1 MNMIDMID
9 GYDRQMEEIVRYERH
24 IDRQI
29 DRQIDEHSQKDMI
42 DIKRNTWIDRQIDR
56 QMDG

>member
-1 MNMIDMID
+1 MID
-9 GYDRQMEEIVRYERH
+9 GYDRQMEKIVRYDRY

-42 DIKRNTWIDRQIDR
+42 DMKDTHRQIDR
-56 QMDG
+56 QI